1 MATRSIPNETKTIEI
16 YGLDEPDYAFEG
28 LQELRDW
35 WKKISKTKPKLFAKL
50 NKKGVFVCK
59 DKSGKIVKTFNW

>member
-16 YGLDEPDYAFEG
+16 YGLAEPDYEFEG

-35 WKKISKTKPKLFAKL
+35 GKKLSKTKPKLFAKF
-50 NKKGVFVCK
+50 NKKGVFV
-59 DKSGKIVKTFNW
+59 